1 MALDLGVFCKSTL
14 DGEVVEHCFSS
25 VFGLGQNVDP
35 SYLDWLMK
43 AWGWTL
49 AVAGLGL
56 LIALVFGIVIGT
68 LRTLPNTGRFSR
80 ALVYLSTAWVEL
92 FRNIPVLVQ
101 VFLWYHVIPA
111 FVVPLKALPS
121 YWLVSIALG
130 FFTSARIAE
139 QVRAGI
145 QSLPSGQRAAA
156 TALGLT
162 TPQTYRYILLPMALR
177 IVIPPLTSETMN
189 AIKNSS
195 VAFAVSVPEL
205 TLFAMQAQE
214 ETSRGI
220 EIYLAVTGLYAL
232 SAFTVNRIMAF
243 IERRSRVPGFITASS
258 DASLAH

>member
-1 MALDLGVFCKSTL
+1 MSLDLGIFCKNTL
-14 DGEVVEHCFSS
+14 DGEAVEHCFSA
-25 VFGLGQNVDP
+25 VFGLAQNSDP
-35 SYLDWLMK
+35 SYLDWLLK

-56 LIALVFGIVIGT
+56 VIALILGALMGT
-68 LRTLPNTGRFSR
+68 LRTLPNSSNLNNV
-80 ALVYLSTAWVEL
+80 LVRLSTAWVEL
-92 FRNIPVLVQ
+92 FRNIPILVQ

-111 FVVPLKALPS
+111 FITPLKELPS

-145 QSLPSGQRAAA
+145 GALPSGQRAAA

-162 TPQTYRYILLPMALR
+162 TAQSYRFIILPMALR
-177 IVIPPLTSETMN
+177 IIIPPLTSECMN
-189 AIKNSS
+189 LVKNSS

-214 ETSRGI
+214 ETSKGV
-220 EIYLAVTGLYAL
+220 EVYLAVTLLYAL
-232 SAFTVNRIMAF
+232 TAFSVNRVMAY
-243 IERRSRVPGFITASS
+243 IEKRSRVPGFIVSN

>member
-1 MALDLGVFCKSTL
+1 MALDLNIVCKSTL
-14 DGEVVEHCFSS
+14 DGEEVDHCFSS
-25 VFGLGQNVDP
+25 LLGLGQNADP

-56 LIALVFGIVIGT
+56 AIALVLGAVMGT
-68 LRTLPNTGRFSR
+68 LRTLPDNGPMSRFLVRFS
-80 ALVYLSTAWVEL
+80 TTWVEL
-92 FRNIPVLVQ
+92 FRNIPILVQ
-101 VFLWYHVIPA
+101 VFLWYHVIPS
-111 FVVPLKALPS
+111 FILPLKALPS

-130 FFTSARIAE
+130 FFTSARMAE

-162 TPQTYRYILLPMALR
+162 TAQSYRYVILPMALR
-177 IVIPPLTSETMN
+177 IIIPPLTSESMN
-189 AIKNSS
+189 LIKNSS

-214 ETSRGI
+214 ETSHGV
-220 EIYLAVTGLYAL
+220 EIYLAVTLLYAL
-232 SAFTVNRIMAF
+232 SAFAVNRVMNF
-243 IERRSRVPGFITASS
+243 IEKKTRIPGFIGASS
-258 DASLAH
+258 DAGLAH

>member
-1 MALDLGVFCKSTL
+1 MSLDLGVFCKSTL
-14 DGEVVEHCFSS
+14 DGEAVDHCFSALL
-25 VFGLGQNVDP
+25 GLGQNADP
-35 SYLDWLMK
+35 SYLDWLFK

-49 AVAGLGL
+49 AVSSL
-56 LIALVFGIVIGT
+56 ALVIAMVLGAVMGT
-68 LRTLPNTGRFSR
+68 LRTLPDTGRLSR
-80 ALVYLSTAWVEL
+80 SLVALSTAWVEL

-111 FVVPLKALPS
+111 FVLPLKALPS

-145 QSLPSGQRAAA
+145 HSLPSGQRAAA

-162 TPQTYRYILLPMALR
+162 TPQTYRYVILPMALR
-177 IVIPPLTSETMN
+177 IVLPPLTSESMN
-189 AIKNSS
+189 IIKNSS

-214 ETSRGI
+214 ETSRGV
-220 EIYLAVTGLYAL
+220 EIYLAVTLLYAL
-232 SAFTVNRIMAF
+232 SAFSVNRVMSY
-243 IERRSRVPGFITASS
+243 IEKRTRIPGFIAPSNDTG
-258 DASLAH
+258 AH

>member
-1 MALDLGVFCKSTL
+1 MSLDLGVFCKNTL
-14 DGEVVEHCFSS
+14 DGEVVEHCFSALL
-25 VFGLGQNVDP
+25 GLAHNSDP

-56 LIALVFGIVIGT
+56 SIASILGIVMGT
-68 LRTLPNTGRFSR
+68 LRTLPNTSALNRFFIR
-80 ALVYLSTAWVEL
+80 LSTTWVEL
-92 FRNIPVLVQ
+92 FRNIPILVQ

-111 FVVPLKALPS
+111 FILPLKSLPS

-145 QSLPSGQRAAA
+145 QALPSGQAAAA

-162 TPQTYRYILLPMALR
+162 TAQSYRYVILPMALR
-177 IVIPPLTSETMN
+177 IVIPPLTSESMN
-189 AIKNSS
+189 LIKNSS

-214 ETSRGI
+214 ETSKGV
-220 EIYLAVTGLYAL
+220 EIYLAVTLLYAL
-232 SAFTVNRIMAF
+232 SAFAVNRVMAQ
-243 IERRSRVPGFITASS
+243 IEKRTRVPGFIASH
-258 DASLAH
+258 DVSLAH

>member
-1 MALDLGVFCKSTL
+1 MALDLDIFCKSTL
-14 DGEVVEHCFSS
+14 DGEVVDHCFSAL
-25 VFGLGQNVDP
+25 FGLGKNADP
-35 SYLDWLMK
+35 SYLDWLLK

-49 AVAGLGL
+49 AVSALAL
-56 LIALVFGIVIGT
+56 AIALVLGAVMGT
-68 LRTLPNTGRFSR
+68 LRTLPNTGRLSKS
-80 ALVYLSTAWVEL
+80 LVALSTAWVEL

-111 FVVPLKALPS
+111 FVLPLKALPS

-145 QSLPSGQRAAA
+145 HSLPSGQRAAA

-162 TPQTYRYILLPMALR
+162 TPQSYRYVILPMALR
-177 IVIPPLTSETMN
+177 IVLPPLTSESMN
-189 AIKNSS
+189 IIKNSS

-214 ETSRGI
+214 ETSHGV
-220 EIYLAVTGLYAL
+220 EIYLAVTILYAL
-232 SAFTVNRIMAF
+232 SAFSVNRVMSY
-243 IERRSRVPGFITASS
+243 IEKRTRIPGFIAPSNDTG
-258 DASLAH
+258 AH